1 MHFVLRWAD
10 YEHDGSREEWK
21 IFGFLFQNNE
31 KLVGGRGGLF
41 EGKVGNLNR
50 QLTREGSRE
59 F

>member
-1 MHFVLRWAD
+1 MMAQGRN
-10 YEHDGSREEWK
+10 GK
-21 IFGFLFQNNE
+21 FLVFCLKNNE